1 MLNSA
6 KQPSFRTKRRI
17 KTSTLDI
24 SRLCCSQACFTSF
37 TAYKNG
43 TQNWSGAPNQTDGAI
58 TWSHDRRSMSSHGV
72 SLDVRPLEN
81 LSNTLDASCS
91 GREHRVSQMQPC
103 KTPTLIVLNPC
114 LICANLTLNYFF
126 GSNDFR
132 QYHLWAQNLM
142 FFINPTF
149 LLGGFWRFCSSP
161 PWPNSRPDLREF
173 GCRRQRRRFRGGKSP
188 VMGTF
193 RSLGMDVRNLGN
205 WRLLPWNN

>member
-17 KTSTLDI
+17 KTSTLD
-24 SRLCCSQACFTSF
+24 SAVLKLVLRLTKMGRKTGQRCT
-37 TAYKNG
+37 KPNG
-43 TQNWSGAPNQTDGAI
+43 
-58 TWSHDRRSMSSHGV
+58 WSHDMEPWQEINVESW
-72 SLDVRPLEN
+72 SLVGRKALEN

-103 KTPTLIVLNPC
+103 KTPTSIVLNPC
-114 LICANLTLNYFF
+114 SICANLNYFF

-161 PWPNSRPDLREF
+161 PWPNSRPDLREV
-173 GCRRQRRRFRGGKSP
+173 GCRRQRRRFRGGKSL

-193 RSLGMDVRNLGN
+193 RSLGMDERNIGN